1 MRRAMAMLA
10 AGAVLALAP
19 PAAAT
24 DAERGTHTRPSGEVL
39 RALSA
44 NGAVVAMPEIAGLSC
59 RGMAETLR
67 LIDESGY
74 RGPVPLPQG
83 HPDRP
88 IFEYEDR
95 LAATYYRDCI
105 MAGHRLE
112 SPAPAFARGFE
123 TP

>member
-1 MRRAMAMLA
+1 MRRNMALLAAAAMLA
-10 AGAVLALAP
+10 PLSDAVPDEIEKALA
-19 PAAAT
+19 
-24 DAERGTHTRPSGEVL
+24 
-39 RALSA
+39 A
-44 NGAVVAMPEIAGLSC
+44 NGAVVAMPRIAGLSC
-59 RGMAETLR
+59 REMAETLR

-74 RGPVPLPQG
+74 RGPVPVPQG

-112 SPAPAFARGFE
+112 SPTPAFARGFE